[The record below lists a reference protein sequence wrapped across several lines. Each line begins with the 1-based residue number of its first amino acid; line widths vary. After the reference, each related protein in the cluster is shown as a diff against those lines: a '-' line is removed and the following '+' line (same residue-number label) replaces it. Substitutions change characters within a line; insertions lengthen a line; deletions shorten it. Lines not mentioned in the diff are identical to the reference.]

1 MNRNV
6 SWKAVAVLG
15 AMLITAAGAWAQ
27 SHASYDKANEVTI
40 KGTVVSLSQVAG
52 GWFAGTHLN
61 VKQADGNII
70 DIHVGPRSF
79 YEGQHF
85 TFANGDQVEA
95 IGSKAQFLGSDAL
108 LARQIKKGNLVLP
121 LRDEHAVPLWMPGAH
136 H

>member
-1 MNRNV
+1 MRRLMLQAGPARSACNEGSYKGEQAMNRNV

-85 TFANGDQVEA
+85 T
-95 IGSKAQFLGSDAL
+95 
-108 LARQIKKGNLVLP
+108 
-121 LRDEHAVPLWMPGAH
+121 
-136 H
+136 